1 MWKTLSLI
9 LPVLMPSWRFFK
21 TIEPSPRVQ
30 WRFLTDKNATTG
42 DWQDFRPRPQAVT
55 AVQMIGRLFWN
66 PVWNDS
72 LFVVSCAERIEQQP
86 TDHSITEITQ
96 RILADN
102 AATRMN
108 PKARLV
114 QFRLLFVHRDGADLV
129 EDIVFVSDPVAQP
142 GGPSC

>member
-96 RILADN
+96 RIVADN

-108 PKARLV
+108 PQARLV
-114 QFRLLFVHRDGADLV
+114 QFRLLFVHRDGAALV

-142 GGPSC
+142 RGPSC

>member
-55 AVQMIGRLFWN
+55 AVQMIVRLFWN

-72 LFVVSCAERIEQQP
+72 LFVVSCAERIEQRP

-96 RILADN
+96 RIVADN

-108 PKARLV
+108 PQERLV

-142 GGPSC
+142 GNSSC

>member
-66 PVWNDS
+66 PVWNDN
-72 LFVVSCAERIEQQP
+72 LFVVSCAERIEQQR
-86 TDHSITEITQ
+86 TDRSITEITQ
-96 RILADN
+96 RILADSD
-102 AATRMN
+102 ATQMN
-108 PKARLV
+108 PQVRLV

-142 GGPSC
+142 RGPSC

>member
-1 MWKTLSLI
+1 MSLI

-66 PVWNDS
+66 PVWNDN
-72 LFVVSCAERIEQQP
+72 LFVVSCAERIEQQR
-86 TDHSITEITQ
+86 TDRSITEITQ
-96 RILADN
+96 RILADSD
-102 AATRMN
+102 ATQMN
-108 PKARLV
+108 PQVRLV

-142 GGPSC
+142 RGPSC

>member
-30 WRFLTDKNATTG
+30 WRFLTDRNVTTG

-129 EDIVFVSDPVAQP
+129 EDIVFVSDSVAQP